1 MNTINIDRDNLII
14 DVNKPNRIR
23 SSNIIVDRNKKK
35 TNIDSNLFD
44 RKQTEKKKTNI
55 DSNLFQKKQSDRK
68 QSERKQSERKQSD
81 RKQSERKQ
89 SERKQSE
96 RKLSDRKQSERKL
109 SYRKQSDRKLS
120 ERKQLI
126 KTKTNFYES
135 IIQYKKYFYENKI
148 SREPFNYIEQHNV
161 FQNAMMIL
169 NDKYKFDKNDVNKIK
184 FISFSRFKTRLLLDR
199 LKEDTSIKFFFSKN
213 KNNLSK
219 LINKFYGNYLLQDD
233 VDSKQLP
240 RFLQKKSK
248 SKSKFGGSFLSKEG
262 NNFLSILATLD
273 KKHDFTK
280 NDVSHSMTTYIMESG
295 NRDIQERIKNIPEYN
310 EMSTLF
316 NSNKN
321 YEENILLNTIEHIL
335 GSKDKYFTNA
345 KNFANFAFIDVD
357 NLLQKLIIK
366 HNSQFEVDEEIDANK
381 TNAMQKL
388 IDYIRKFYNY
398 DNPDPLNKYKYL
410 FDTDV
415 KLHSKLREMIDD
427 QKLHHELYDKI
438 GTQLKPFENAYDS
451 HSSNDIIID
460 DADINLFKEIT
471 DKNFNYVL
479 SDANRNNDYNFAIKS
494 IVNEYL
500 GFKIVSSNIA
510 NANKYYPC
518 VILKKYN
525 QKIFEDRKYD
535 DLLNKHYTDLHK
547 QYLDKNS
554 LAKFIK
560 ATPYIEYSCKS
571 FSSIGLLKEYIN
583 ILIEIRKNEQTAFD
597 KLSEFLNDKNINKIE
612 NEENSAKVVLHNI
625 VAYLFYCNDH
635 LADPSD
641 QDAVIETIDEVITIL
656 FDLKKSGDWG
666 QSLFCSEYNSKNIEQ
681 KDCFF
686 VSGDKLAAVRSLLC
700 NNVKTILQVDH
711 KITDD
716 TIMNKKTI
724 LALYR
729 NKFSLTFKYF
739 IEQLNK
745 ECLSLKAF
753 EGFRDKIKPEFFMS
767 PDLLRNDTIINKE
780 NEIITSANF
789 NGNIFELFI
798 NFLHKQFYV
807 FLFIYSSVLLKEINT
822 KTINFDYQ
830 NIINKQNEAN
840 EIMKE
845 IDEDEIDK
853 YLLFDNPNYNKFLL
867 LEIFTKYPAGSLINF
882 QEEYLIEAY
891 NKDVP
896 IKQDDIKINISG
908 MITNYETFHNQK
920 IFDVIKNHIEKIYP
934 EVKNFELFDK
944 DFNKNVKEI
953 KIQKISDL
961 LQQIANIAELH
972 ETYTLLLCD
981 DKHINLYDDE
991 YLESIVKNEPNISKT
1006 VIKRIMDDNNNQIK
1020 IFCDTFT
1027 HFLFANKNKF
1037 IDVKKIIKED
1047 FILYE
1052 LPKLIQIQ
1060 AYYKNLFRELEE
1072 LKPYLKPNEGSDL
1085 IIFFKKDIPGIDLY
1099 KDFLESIRVNLNQF
1113 WKDYSDQDIRIIQ
1126 KDDADK
1132 ELLEEYNAFIKPKPN
1147 QSAELSYELGELLY
1161 QYYICVAYPRLFI
1174 GINNP
1179 QNLSDIEKENI
1190 IQKLL
1195 KLYANTNI
1203 KKIYPNK
1210 PENSGELNR
1219 IDLNYKRLYKTIQRK
1234 LESLKKQ
1241 IHLLKKN
1248 LDLYYDGDKINID
1261 RIFQQPKQDKEIA
1274 NFYKDMVDSPIIM
1287 DVDQGSGRI
1296 FSDSSSN
1303 ENSEEKSKFNGGSSS
1318 GSQKKAKFEDAIE
1331 MDHDAYNTPANK
1343 KMKLPAPTEVRRSN
1357 RKRDNPDDVELND
1370 DQKEKLI
1377 IELYN
1382 KLQTNQFK
1390 YNPEHFEAI
1399 LNKTNYLSFLKK
1411 EHKLPQNRTD
1421 KTKDLEEILGD
1432 IGFIINI
1439 VNYFTKMINSRTSNI
1454 FRNINDIFKNDNLE
1468 IIKFITSKKIEYYY
1482 EIYNLMPL
1490 IYKYLKFVVYNKS
1503 EFILSSK
1510 TSFKKIFISKY
1521 KNKIDKILYNLE
1533 VIFNIFIDKP
1543 KSLSTPGRGRG
1554 TGRGGPGRGRG
1565 TGRGFG
1571 IGRGFGGPQ
1580 PSPQIPMNSPSGTGR
1595 GRGVAIGSPPPSLLF
1610 PMNSPS
1616 GTGRGRGFGINGS
1629 PPPLQ
1634 PQLQAQSP
1642 PQAQAPPPLQPQLQA
1657 QSPPQAQAPPQ
1668 ALPQAPPSTKRGRG
1682 RPPGSKSKKP

>member
-1 MNTINIDRDNLII
+1 MNTINIDQDNLII

-23 SSNIIVDRNKKK
+23 SSNIIVDKNKKK
-35 TNIDSNLFD
+35 TNRIVDSNLFD
-44 RKQTEKKKTNI
+44 KKQTEKKKTNRIVDSNVFNKKQTEKKKTNI
-55 DSNLFQKKQSDRK
+55 DSNLFQKKQSERKQPEKK
-68 QSERKQSERKQSD
+68 QSEKKKSEKKQSD
-81 RKQSERKQ
+81 RKQLR
-89 SERKQSE
+89 
-96 RKLSDRKQSERKL
+96 
-109 SYRKQSDRKLS
+109 
-120 ERKQLI
+120 

-169 NDKYKFDKNDVNKIK
+169 NNKYKFDENDVNKIK

-219 LINKFYGNYLLQDD
+219 LINKFYGNSLLQDD

-248 SKSKFGGSFLSKEG
+248 SKSKFGGSFLTKEG

-280 NDVSHSMTTYIMESG
+280 NDVSHSMTTYIMENG
-295 NRDIQERIKNIPEYN
+295 NIDIQERIKNIQEYN
-310 EMSTLF
+310 EMSPLF

-398 DNPDPLNKYKYL
+398 DNPDPLNNYKYL

-415 KLHSKLREMIDD
+415 KLHLKLREMIDD

-500 GFKIVSSNIA
+500 GFKILKIGNT
-510 NANKYYPC
+510 NKYYPC

-525 QKIFEDRKYD
+525 QIIFANRNYEDLENKYYTV
-535 DLLNKHYTDLHK
+535 LNKK
-547 QYLDKNS
+547 YLDKNR
-554 LAKFIK
+554 LVKFIK
-560 ATPYIEYSCKS
+560 NNNPTSLDNTSYIEYSCKS

-583 ILIEIRKNEQTAFD
+583 ILIEIRENKKTAFK
-597 KLSEFLNDKNINKIE
+597 KLSDFLNDKTINKIDD
-612 NEENSAKVVLHNI
+612 EENSAKVLLHNI
-625 VAYLFYCNDH
+625 VAYLFYCNDKLAAH
-635 LADPSD
+635 LLN

-767 PDLLRNDTIINKE
+767 PELLRNDTIINKE

-822 KTINFDYQ
+822 ETINFDYQ
-830 NIINKQNEAN
+830 NIIDNQNEAN
-840 EIMKE
+840 EIMKV
-845 IDEDEIDK
+845 IDEDEIDR

-908 MITNYETFHNQK
+908 MITNYETFHNEK
-920 IFDVIKNHIEKIYP
+920 IFDVIKNHIKEIYP

-961 LQQIANIAELH
+961 LQKIANIAELH

-1072 LKPYLKPNEGSDL
+1072 LKPYLKPNGGSDL

-1147 QSAELSYELGELLY
+1147 QSGELSYELGELLY

-1203 KKIYPNK
+1203 KKIYPNI
-1210 PENSGELNR
+1210 PEKLEKLNR
-1219 IDLNYKRLYKTIQRK
+1219 IDLNYKRLYKTIQGK

-1261 RIFQQPKQDKEIA
+1261 RIFQQPKQGKEII
-1274 NFYKDMVDSPIIM
+1274 NFYKDMVDSPILM
-1287 DVDQGSGRI
+1287 DVDQGSGLI
-1296 FSDSSSN
+1296 FSDNSSN
-1303 ENSEEKSKFNGGSSS
+1303 ENSEEKSKSKFNGGSSS
-1318 GSQKKAKFEDAIE
+1318 GSQEKAKFEDAIE
-1331 MDHDAYNTPANK
+1331 MDQDAYNTPANK
-1343 KMKLPAPTEVRRSN
+1343 KMKLPFPTEVRRSN
-1357 RKRDNPDDVELND
+1357 RKRDIPDDVELND

-1377 IELYN
+1377 TELYN
-1382 KLQTNQFK
+1382 KLQTNQFN
-1390 YNPEHFEAI
+1390 YNPKHFDEI

-1411 EHKLPQNRTD
+1411 PYKLVQNRAAE
-1421 KTKDLEEILGD
+1421 TKNLEEILGD
-1432 IGFIINI
+1432 IGFIITI

-1521 KNKIDKILYNLE
+1521 KNKIDKILYNLD
-1533 VIFNIFIDKP
+1533 VIFNIFIDKS
-1543 KSLSTPGRGRG
+1543 KTLSTPGRGRG
-1554 TGRGGPGRGRG
+1554 RGRGGPGPG
-1565 TGRGFG
+1565 
-1571 IGRGFGGPQ
+1571 
-1580 PSPQIPMNSPSGTGR
+1580 SGSGSSSGR
-1595 GRGVAIGSPPPSLLF
+1595 GRGLPPSPQL

-1634 PQLQAQSP
+1634 PQLQPLPQLQAQS
-1642 PQAQAPPPLQPQLQA
+1642 PLQPQLQA
-1657 QSPPQAQAPPQ
+1657 LPQSQPP
-1668 ALPQAPPSTKRGRG
+1668 LQAPPSTKRGRG